1 MATYDD
7 VINLALRRSL
17 FYPASEI
24 YQNSPAGFYDY
35 GPYGAAI
42 KRKIIDLWR
51 KEFVQK
57 NNFIEIDGA
66 ISMPESVF
74 NASGHLKM
82 FNDPVTKCKKC
93 SSVFRA
99 DKLLTEITK
108 KDFKEKMSDEVLT
121 KALRD
126 NKIKCP
132 LCKGELEDVK
142 KSNLMVK
149 IEVGIAGKQNCYL
162 RPETCQSIFTNW
174 LRMTKT
180 MRIKLPQ
187 GISQVGKAFRNEI
200 SPRQTILRTI
210 EFTQMETEVFFD
222 SNKIDEI
229 DKWDEVKD
237 YKICVQLAGRD
248 KVEMI
253 KCEDLVKKK
262 IVSGKI
268 IAYYLA
274 RTQQLY
280 EMYGFTSEEMRFRQL
295 DDDERAFYSKES
307 WDFEVKTSLGWL
319 ELIAN
324 NYRTDYDINNHMKW
338 SKLDL
343 RYVEAEG
350 KKIIPHVWEI
360 SIGTDR
366 TLYAILE
373 RSLKVE
379 KDKTIL
385 MLPNMISPLH
395 AAVFPLLSNKEEL
408 VKKSEEVY
416 KLLEGFEVFY
426 DKSGSIGKRYARMD
440 EIGCPYCI
448 TIDFESLE
456 KDDVTIRDRNTGE
469 QKRVKISNL
478 RDTLNNLIFGFQSF
492 SKL

>member
-1 MATYDD
+1 MAKYDD

-24 YQNSPAGFYDY
+24 YQNAPAGFYDY

-42 KRKIIDLWR
+42 KRKIIDFWR
-51 KEFVQK
+51 RNFVQK
-57 NNFIEIDGA
+57 NDFLEIDGA
-66 ISMPESVF
+66 IIMPEDVF
-74 NASGHLKM
+74 KASTHLTS
-82 FNDPVTKCKKC
+82 FNDPITKCKKC
-93 SSVFRA
+93 GSTFRA
-99 DKLLTEITK
+99 DKILTEITK
-108 KDFKEKMSDEVLT
+108 TEYKEATDVDILT

-132 LCKGELEDVK
+132 SCKGELEDVR
-142 KSNLMVK
+142 KSSLMVK
-149 IEVGIAGKQNCYL
+149 VEVGVSGKTSCYA
-162 RPETCQSIFTNW
+162 RPETCQSIFLNW
-174 LRMTKT
+174 LRLMKT
-180 MRIKLPQ
+180 MRIKLPK

-200 SPRQTILRTI
+200 SPRQTLLRTI

-222 SNKIDEI
+222 PEKINEI
-229 DKWDEVKD
+229 DNWDEVKD
-237 YKICVQLAGRD
+237 YKLCIQLEGKD

-253 KCEDLVKKK
+253 KCDDLVKKK
-262 IVSGKI
+262 YVSGKL

-280 EMYGFTSEEMRFRQL
+280 EGYGFTHEEMRFRQL
-295 DDDERAFYSKES
+295 DSNERAFYAKEAY
-307 WDFEVKTSLGWL
+307 DFEVKTSLGWV

-324 NYRTDYDINNHMKW
+324 NYRTDFDIKNHMKG
-338 SKLDL
+338 SNLDL
-343 RYVEAEG
+343 QYTEHNGR
-350 KKIIPHVWEI
+350 KFIPHVFEI

-373 RSLKVE
+373 RSLKSE

-385 MLPNMISPLH
+385 MLPNSIAPLH

-408 VKKSEEVY
+408 LKKAEEVY
-416 KLLEGFEVFY
+416 RLLNNFEVFY
-426 DKSGSIGKRYARMD
+426 DDSGSIGKRYARMD

-456 KDDVTIRDRNTGE
+456 KDDVTIRDRNSGE

-478 RDTLNNLIFGFQSF
+478 ANVLCDLISGL
-492 SKL
+492 KLFKDL